1 MAHKAGAKEAWE
13 QLTKDL
19 FKQKE
24 FAGAISHN
32 VDGVERNI
40 KKKYN
45 DVLIE
50 MRQEMATGNKSGL
63 EGDHS
68 YAYRLAE
75 GIDNDIAEAEDKK
88 TDRTNQSK
96 RTFDIHKLLCSYCAV
111 VWQQYKFLLQC
122 EISVASASQH
132 AADK

>member
-1 MAHKAGAKEAWE
+1 MAPRMEWKADMIEKLLELVFYRKIHLMAHKAGAKEAWE

-63 EGDHS
+63 ERDRS
-68 YAYRLAE
+68 YSYRLAE
-75 GIDNDIAEAEDKK
+75 GIDNE
-88 TDRTNQSK
+88 
-96 RTFDIHKLLCSYCAV
+96 V
-111 VWQQYKFLLQC
+111 
-122 EISVASASQH
+122 
-132 AADK
+132 